1 MIALILRIILSLIC
15 IALASFGALIQPY
28 GLAIGVACSLL
39 VFGITKI
46 RRNKMS
52 DCDGCAH
59 LIEEKDT
66 GSQYC
71 KHDYDLDELCVDNE
85 YYISKQ
91 DLREASRYE
100 DCDYY

>member
-1 MIALILRIILSLIC
+1 
-15 IALASFGALIQPY
+15 
-28 GLAIGVACSLL
+28 
-39 VFGITKI
+39 
-46 RRNKMS
+46 MS